1 MPAGTEAILATT
13 VEALGDVLS
22 TMFFSDA
29 VPVECRHA
37 LEADAWERSIE
48 ADASPAAG
56 EWTSARVRFSGAP
69 SGELLLML
77 SPGLAVVFSASF
89 LGIDEAEV
97 TREAAGQVCCEL
109 SNMICGAILSR
120 VHPDSLVA
128 LDAPELT
135 AADFENRGR
144 VHRGLH
150 QCFAIPEGT
159 LAINL
164 SSDAW

>member
-1 MPAGTEAILATT
+1 MPAGTDALLATT
-13 VEALGDVLS
+13 FEALAEVLA

-29 VPVECRHA
+29 APVDCQHSFQEGEGQPS
-37 LEADAWERSIE
+37 LS
-48 ADASPAAG
+48 G
-56 EWTSARVRFSGAP
+56 EWTAARVRFSGVP

-97 TREAAGQVCCEL
+97 TPDAAGQVCCEL
-109 SNMICGAILSR
+109 SNMVCGAILSR

-128 LDAPELT
+128 LDLPELT
-135 AADFENRGR
+135 AADFENHG
-144 VHRGLH
+144 GIH
-150 QCFAIPEGT
+150 QCFAIPEGI
-159 LAINL
+159 LAVNL